1 VPTPPSTPNPPHG
14 KEAFWDRRRA
24 VKLAASLSL
33 GAACVWLMHV
43 GALRLVPDRAALS
56 AVDFWLVA
64 LYPVLHLA
72 CTLVRAGRWQLLLW
86 PVAKVPFTTVVRV
99 ALVGF
104 AALWVL
110 PLRTGEAVR
119 PLMIRRAGISGWA
132 ATGTVGAE
140 RVIDAL
146 FLSLVLLVALGLSH
160 PLDPLPDRIGELA
173 VSPALVPRAAY
184 AALGIFGAA
193 FALMALFYWWRDL
206 ARRLVR
212 ATLGV
217 VSIPLADYVA
227 KRVEEVAS
235 GLDFLADAR
244 FSLPYLG
251 ATSLY
256 HFGTAGSFLVLG
268 HACGLSHLTFTEAC
282 VIVGVLAVG
291 IVLPGAPGYFG
302 AFQLSLYAGLS
313 LYAPPAEVM
322 GPGSA
327 FVFLLYL
334 CHVGVTLA
342 AGAVAVWLEPTTPAS
357 LAPPAAS
364 RGSSRRRPR

>member
-1 VPTPPSTPNPPHG
+1 VPTPPSTPTPAARKG
-14 KEAFWDRRRA
+14 AFLTRSRA
-24 VKLAASLSL
+24 AKLAVSLLL
-33 GAACVWLMHV
+33 GAACVWLMHI
-43 GALRLVPDRAALS
+43 GALKLVPDRAVMS
-56 AVDFWLVA
+56 TVDVWLVA
-64 LYPVLHLA
+64 LYPVLHVA
-72 CTLVRAGRWQLLLW
+72 CTFVRAGRWQLLLW
-86 PVAKVPFTTVVRV
+86 PVGRVPFSTVLRV

-146 FLSLVLLVALGLSH
+146 FLSVLLFVALSLSH
-160 PLDPLPDRIGELA
+160 PLDPLPDRIGDLA
-173 VSPALVPRAAY
+173 VSPALVPRAAS
-184 AALGIFGAA
+184 AALAIFGSA
-193 FALMALFYWWRDL
+193 FALMALFYWWREL

-212 ATLGV
+212 ATLGL
-217 VSIPLADYVA
+217 VSSKLADYVA

-256 HFGTAGSFLVLG
+256 HFGMVGSFLVLAHG
-268 HACGLSHLTFTEAC
+268 CGLSHLTFTEAC
-282 VIVGVLAVG
+282 VVVGVLAVG
-291 IVLPGAPGYFG
+291 IVLPSAPGYFG
-302 AFQLSLYAGLS
+302 AFQLSLYAALS
-313 LYAPPAEVM
+313 LYVTPAEVM

-334 CHVGVTLA
+334 SHVAVTLA
-342 AGAVAVWLEPTTPAS
+342 LGAVAVWFEPTPVPLRAPATS
-357 LAPPAAS
+357 
-364 RGSSRRRPR
+364 GESSS